1 MIPTG
6 RFGLTLFVACSVTF
20 AMPLAGQSPVVTG
33 LVRAQTGAPIAGA
46 SVEAGGAEARTG
58 EAGRFSLVVAADT
71 ALTLTVTAVGFAP
84 ATVSLDP
91 LAPGTRRRVALTLQ
105 PFYVLDAITV
115 TSRTPRPLI
124 NTENATAGGTLEQ
137 EELRAL
143 PTDSRDPLS
152 LAYTIP
158 GVVPATG
165 FFGDAPPLSLDG
177 ANSLYTQYTL
187 DGLDNNEGFLGGP
200 RVEFPLAALSRLS
213 VLNNT
218 YGAEYGRSSTG
229 IVDEESRAGTD
240 STRGAVLA
248 YWRPGIPFD
257 AEPKLTPPGTDPK
270 GFRRFQL
277 GAGASGPLARDRTF
291 YSLAAEYTN
300 ENEDRIG
307 STARTQFVGSEL
319 RQTTKLF
326 GRLDHGWSPTQTTT
340 LRIAFSGVSRAGQGT
355 GVIVPEA
362 DITTKRIG
370 SLTALTHRSVLAGGR
385 GSNTASAQLGTYHWY
400 FPPTA
405 STLSVPQVTIVA
417 PDGTTVEAVV
427 GSSNFIF
434 DEHEHQLQ
442 LRDVVELDL
451 GTNHTLGFGADA
463 IRGWF
468 TLAGASTNPN
478 GSYVVY
484 DDGNIVPQGRFVS
497 ISDIPSDVRVKSYT
511 IDANPQEV
519 DLTQT
524 VVGAFVQDRW
534 RPTASLTVQAGL
546 RWDYDDITS
555 RGESNPD
562 LNNLQPRVSFNWLRS
577 PNHVIRGGIGLY
589 TGKLP
594 YTVYS
599 DAVQF
604 GPDGNAPVTFAEGT
618 AFPPPAFGQGPTAA
632 DLQSLRDALPPREE
646 RRTFALGL
654 QQPYSLQASLGTQ
667 LQLGDDWGLSV
678 DGVLEETYDLPR
690 SVDLNPI
697 SYRLTPADTVDRT
710 TDFGDPYRPV
720 APVAGSYRRL
730 TTTQTGGRSSYVG
743 LYTQLRRRLS
753 DAWTM
758 SLDWVWSHAKNDT
771 EDINFNAAQA
781 NCFSQDRVDAVTGQ
795 ACTSDE
801 WADGVNDRRHV
812 VTLRSVYTVRDA
824 VQLSV
829 IGLFQTGQPVD
840 RIAFFRDL
848 DGSGVIYG
856 NSFIGNEDR
865 FPGVPRNGERLP
877 SFFELDAGASWL
889 LHVGGGTLNLRAD
902 VFNALNGTQWGGFAN
917 GIPGGGSRTQVGY
930 PGDPI
935 VLRSAGR
942 PREVQFSAE
951 WRW

>member
-1 MIPTG
+1 MTPTG
-6 RFGLTLFVACSVTF
+6 RLGLTLFVACSVTF
-20 AMPLAGQSPVVTG
+20 AVPLAGQSAVVTG
-33 LVRAQTGAPIAGA
+33 TVRAQSGAPIAGA
-46 SVEAGGAEARTG
+46 SVAAGAREVRTS
-58 EAGRFSLVVAADT
+58 EAGRFSLAVPADT
-71 ALTLTVTAVGFAP
+71 ALTLEVSAVGFAP
-84 ATVSLDP
+84 ATLGLDP
-91 LAPGTRRRVALTLQ
+91 LPPGGRRTVALTLQ

-115 TSRTPRPLI
+115 TTRKPRPLL
-124 NTENATAGGTLEQ
+124 NTENATTGGTLEQ

-218 YGAEYGRSSTG
+218 YGAEYGRSPTG
-229 IVDEESRAGTD
+229 IVNEESRGGSD
-240 STRGAVLA
+240 STHGEVLA

-257 AEPKLTPPGTDPK
+257 AAPKLTPPGTDPK

-307 STARTQFVGSEL
+307 STARTQFIGSEL

-340 LRIAFSGVSRAGQGT
+340 LRVAFSGVSRAGQGT

-451 GTNHTLGFGADA
+451 GTSHNLSFGADA

-484 DDGNIVPQGRFVS
+484 DDGNIVPHGRFVS
-497 ISDIPSDVRVKSYT
+497 INDIPSNVRVKSYT

-519 DLTQT
+519 DLSQT
-524 VVGAFVQDRW
+524 
-534 RPTASLTVQAGL
+534 
-546 RWDYDDITS
+546 
-555 RGESNPD
+555 
-562 LNNLQPRVSFNWLRS
+562 
-577 PNHVIRGGIGLY
+577 RGGRLR
-589 TGKLP
+589 
-594 YTVYS
+594 
-599 DAVQF
+599 A
-604 GPDGNAPVTFAEGT
+604 GPL
-618 AFPPPAFGQGPTAA
+618 AA
-632 DLQSLRDALPPREE
+632 HGIPHRAGGI
-646 RRTFALGL
+646 ALGL
-654 QQPYSLQASLGTQ
+654 RRHHQPRREQPRSQQPAAAGVVQLAAGTKSGDSRRHRALHRQAAIHRLFRRDSVRARRQRARHFRG
-667 LQLGDDWGLSV
+667 GDRLSAA
-678 DGVLEETYDLPR
+678 GVR
-690 SVDLNPI
+690 
-697 SYRLTPADTVDRT
+697 
-710 TDFGDPYRPV
+710 
-720 APVAGSYRRL
+720 AGSHR
-730 TTTQTGGRSSYVG
+730 GRSAESARLAPAARG
-743 LYTQLRRRLS
+743 APHLR
-753 DAWTM
+753 A
-758 SLDWVWSHAKNDT
+758 
-771 EDINFNAAQA
+771 
-781 NCFSQDRVDAVTGQ
+781 
-795 ACTSDE
+795 
-801 WADGVNDRRHV
+801 
-812 VTLRSVYTVRDA
+812 RSPAA
-824 VQLSV
+824 VQPP
-829 IGLFQTGQPVD
+829 GLAGH
-840 RIAFFRDL
+840 
-848 DGSGVIYG
+848 
-856 NSFIGNEDR
+856 
-865 FPGVPRNGERLP
+865 PG
-877 SFFELDAGASWL
+877 
-889 LHVGGGTLNLRAD
+889 
-902 VFNALNGTQWGGFAN
+902 
-917 GIPGGGSRTQVGY
+917 
-930 PGDPI
+930 
-935 VLRSAGR
+935 SAG
-942 PREVQFSAE
+942 
-951 WRW
+951 